1 MHLFDIDV
9 PGKIRFQESE
19 VLSPGNELM
28 TFDTG
33 VYSVCHFSQYLAFK
47 VISTPPPPPFLLFG
61 VFSIIHGSRRVMK
74 NGEGLGILIT

>member
-33 VYSVCHFSQYLAFK
+33 MWLLCHVQPIPMQALSSGLLKYQFKPSGQVCVA
-47 VISTPPPPPFLLFG
+47 LLQK
-61 VFSIIHGSRRVMK
+61 I
-74 NGEGLGILIT
+74 GLC